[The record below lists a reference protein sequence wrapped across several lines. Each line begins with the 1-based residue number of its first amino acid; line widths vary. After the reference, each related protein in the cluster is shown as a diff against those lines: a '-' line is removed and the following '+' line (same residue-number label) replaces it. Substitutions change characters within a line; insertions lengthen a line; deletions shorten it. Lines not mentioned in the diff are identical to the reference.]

1 MRNRRLGFCFRV
13 IVPALLL
20 SLPVADAQAPS
31 GGEQRGARGGQPG
44 GGAQQGAQPAGR
56 GARGARGAQPAA
68 PSKPTPHWPDGRVNL
83 SQAPG
88 IKGFWNVMGGS
99 PIGTGGS
106 GLPTNLSLAEVPFQD
121 WARELYAY
129 RQTRAGLD
137 DPHARCQP
145 AGGMRFFTVP
155 NGMEIIDQPEL
166 QRIFIIDGENRDW
179 RRIAMEPGRKHPPE
193 DLLNPSYFGD
203 SIGHWEGETLVVDTV
218 GFNEKFWFIRGGLPH
233 TRYMH
238 LIERFTRT
246 DFDTLKYE
254 VTIDDKGA
262 YTRPWSGGWLIKW
275 QYTNYDGSPGGEI
288 HEYFCIDNERDA
300 IEFANQ

>member
-1 MRNRRLGFCFRV
+1 MRNLRLRPFLW
-13 IVPALLL
+13 ISALVLVV
-20 SLPVADAQAPS
+20 SLTNAEAQAPT
-31 GGEQRGARGGQPG
+31 RGARGDQPSAG
-44 GGAQQGAQPAGR
+44 TQPTGRGGR
-56 GARGARGAQPAA
+56 GARGAAQPAA

-88 IKGFWNVMGGS
+88 IKGFWNVMGGN
-99 PIGTGGS
+99 PIGKTGT
-106 GLPTNLSLAEVPFQD
+106 GLPTNLTLEEVPFQD

-129 RQTRAGLD
+129 RQSRGGLD

-166 QRIFIIDGENRDW
+166 QRMFIIDGENRDW

-193 DLLNPSYFGD
+193 DQLNPSYFGD

-238 LIERFTRT
+238 LTERFTRI

-262 YTRPWSGGWLIKW
+262 YTRPWNGGWLIKW
-275 QYTNYDGSPGGEI
+275 QYTNYDSSPGGEI

>member
-1 MRNRRLGFCFRV
+1 MNNAAREVDSLAA
-13 IVPALLL
+13 ALSKGLN
-20 SLPVADAQAPS
+20 PRAA
-31 GGEQRGARGGQPG
+31 AR
-44 GGAQQGAQPAGR
+44 
-56 GARGARGAQPAA
+56 RGARGAQPAA

-88 IKGFWNVMGGS
+88 IKGFWNVMGGNPS
-99 PIGTGGS
+99 VQV
-106 GLPTNLSLAEVPFQD
+106 AQ
-121 WARELYAY
+121 A
-129 RQTRAGLD
+129 
-137 DPHARCQP
+137 C
-145 AGGMRFFTVP
+145 
-155 NGMEIIDQPEL
+155 
-166 QRIFIIDGENRDW
+166 
-179 RRIAMEPGRKHPPE
+179 RRICRWPKFLSRIGRGNFMHTGKHAPAWTIPTRDASPQEACGSSPFPMAWRSSISRNSSGSSSSTGKTAIGAELPWNLAASIPPE

-218 GFNEKFWFIRGGLPH
+218 GYNEKFWFIRGGLPH

-238 LIERFTRT
+238 LVERFTRT